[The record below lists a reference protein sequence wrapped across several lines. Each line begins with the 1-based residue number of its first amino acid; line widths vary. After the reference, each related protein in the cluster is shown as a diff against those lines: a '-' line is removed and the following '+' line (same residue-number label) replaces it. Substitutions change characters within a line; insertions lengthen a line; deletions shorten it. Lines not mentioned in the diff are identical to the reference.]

1 MNEQYLNQTIRRIVY
16 LESLKQS
23 EINNL
28 SAHLKEIDDLVK
40 SLMLDEEMTD
50 LTLAEF
56 NKVLTSVKTG
66 VATSLSGYTVAVGA
80 SLTAIAIDTYQ
91 FEAKSLNNA
100 FKDVKLP
107 SKIDDKKQSKL
118 IKAVTKTPLAVK
130 GSEGKTVTDLFNEL
144 ANNESNK
151 YINHIRL
158 ARYEGKTN
166 QQIVQMI
173 RGTRKNGYK
182 DGLMEVTSRQAK
194 TIVRTT
200 VQHAAMQ
207 GKAEFAKDNSD
218 IIKGERILATLD
230 GKTTPRCRYEDQAQI
245 LYKVGEGQRPPFHHN
260 CRSTVLIVLKDEYA
274 GKGNIDKRAS
284 KDGLVE
290 NEGYY
295 SWLNKQPKEFQ
306 DDVLGETR
314 GQLLRSGGLSA
325 DKFAALQLDKNFKPL
340 TLAEMRKKEPLA
352 FQKAGL

>member
-1 MNEQYLNQTIRRIVY
+1 MNEQYLNQTIRRLVY

-28 SAHLKEIDDLVK
+28 SAHLKEIDKLIK
-40 SLMLDEEMTD
+40 SLMLDDEMTE

-56 NKVLTSVKTG
+56 NKVMTQVKTG
-66 VATSLSGYTVAVGA
+66 VATSLSSYTVAVDA
-80 SLTAIAIDTYQ
+80 SLAAIAIDTYQ
-91 FEAKSLNNA
+91 FEIKSINNA
-100 FKDVKLP
+100 FEDVKL
-107 SKIDDKKQSKL
+107 SGEIDDKKQAKIARL
-118 IKAVTKTPLAVK
+118 VNNTPLSVT

-151 YINHIRL
+151 YINHIKL

-182 DGLMEVTSRQAK
+182 DGLMEVTARQAK

-207 GKAEFAKDNSD
+207 GKAEFANDNAD
-218 IIKGERILATLD
+218 ILKGKKVIATLD
-230 GKTTPRCRYEDQAQI
+230 GKTSSQCRALD
-245 LYKVGEGQRPPFHHN
+245 GQEFDLDKGPVFPLHHN
-260 CRSTVLIVLKDEYA
+260 CRSTYLLILLDAYA
-274 GKGNIDKRAS
+274 GRGNTNKRAS
-284 KDGLVE
+284 KDGPVA
-290 NEGYY
+290 NESYY
-295 SWLNKQPKEFQ
+295 AWLKNQPKDFQ

-325 DKFAALQLDKNFKPL
+325 DRFAELQLNKNFKPL
-340 TLAEMRKKEPLA
+340 TLDEMREREPMA
-352 FQKAGL
+352 FKKAGL

>member
-28 SAHLKEIDDLVK
+28 SAHIKEIDELIK
-40 SLMLDEEMTD
+40 SLMIGDEMTE

-56 NKVLTSVKTG
+56 SKVLTEVKAG
-66 VATSLSGYTVAVGA
+66 VAASLTSYTVGVGA

-100 FKDVKLP
+100 FESVKL
-107 SKIDDKKQSKL
+107 STKIDDKKQAKIAKL
-118 IKAVTKTPLAVK
+118 VNKTPLSVK

-151 YINHIRL
+151 YINNIKL

-182 DGLMEVTSRQAK
+182 DGLMEVTARQAK

-207 GKAEFAKDNSD
+207 GKAEFVQDNSD
-218 IIKGERILATLD
+218 IIDKKKVLATLD
-230 GKTTPRCRYEDQAQI
+230 GKTSSQCRSLD
-245 LYKVGEGQRPPFHHN
+245 GQEFDLDKGPVFPLHHN
-260 CRSTVLIVLKDEYA
+260 CRTTYTYVLKSQYA
-274 GKGNIDKRAS
+274 GRGNIDKRAS
-284 KDGLVE
+284 KDGPVE
-290 NEGYY
+290 NQTYY
-295 SWLNKQPKEFQ
+295 SWMKGQPKEFQ

-340 TLAEMRKKEPLA
+340 TLDEMRSREPMA
-352 FQKAGL
+352 FKKAGL

>member
-23 EINNL
+23 KINNL
-28 SAHLKEIDDLVK
+28 SAHIKEIDDLIK

-50 LTLAEF
+50 LTVAEF

-66 VATSLSGYTVAVGA
+66 VAASLSSYTVAVGA
-80 SLTAIAIDTYQ
+80 SLTGVAIYTYQ
-91 FEAKSLNNA
+91 FETKSLNNA
-100 FKDVKLP
+100 FEDVKL
-107 SKIDDKKQSKL
+107 STKIDDKKQAK
-118 IKAVTKTPLAVK
+118 IARAVNNTPLAVT

-144 ANNESNK
+144 SKDTPNK
-151 YINHIRL
+151 YVNHIRL

-182 DGLMEVTSRQAK
+182 DGLMEVTARQAK

-207 GKAEFAKDNSD
+207 GKAEFVKDNSD
-218 IIKGERILATLD
+218 IIKGEQWLSTLD
-230 GKTTPRCRYEDQAQI
+230 GRTSSQCRALDQRVFK
-245 LYKVGEGQRPPFHHN
+245 LGKGPRPPLHHN
-260 CRSTVLIVLKDEYA
+260 CRSTVLIVLKDQYA
-274 GKGNIDKRAS
+274 GRGNIDKRAS

-290 NEGYY
+290 NQTYY
-295 SWLNKQPKEFQ
+295 SWLKKQPKDFQ

-340 TLAEMRKKEPLA
+340 TLDEMRSREPMA
-352 FQKAGL
+352 FKKAGL

>member
-66 VATSLSGYTVAVGA
+66 VATSLTSYTVAVGA

-91 FEAKSLNNA
+91 FETKSLNNA
-100 FKDVKLP
+100 FEDVKL
-107 SKIDDKKQSKL
+107 STKIDDKKQAK
-118 IKAVTKTPLAVK
+118 IARIVNNTPLSVT
-130 GSEGKTVTDLFNEL
+130 GSEGKTVTDLFGEL

-151 YINHIRL
+151 YINHIKL

-207 GKAEFAKDNSD
+207 GKAEFASDNAD
-218 IIKGERILATLD
+218 IIKGEQWLSTLD
-230 GKTTPRCRYEDQAQI
+230 GRTSSQCRTLDQQVFEI
-245 LYKVGEGQRPPFHHN
+245 GKGPRPPLHHN

-274 GKGNIDKRAS
+274 GRGNINKRAS
-284 KDGLVE
+284 KDGPVA
-290 NEGYY
+290 NESYY

-314 GQLLRSGGLSA
+314 GKLLRSGGLSA

-340 TLAEMRKKEPLA
+340 TLAEMKQKEPLA
-352 FQKAGL
+352 FKKAGL

>member
-66 VATSLSGYTVAVGA
+66 VATSLTSYTVAVGA

-91 FEAKSLNNA
+91 FETKSLNNA
-100 FKDVKLP
+100 FEDIKL
-107 SKIDDKKQSKL
+107 STKIDDTKKAK
-118 IKAVTKTPLAVK
+118 IARIVNNTPLSVT
-130 GSEGKTVTDLFNEL
+130 GSEGKTVTDLFSEL

-151 YINHIRL
+151 YINHIKL

-182 DGLMEVTSRQAK
+182 DGLMEVTARQAK

-207 GKAEFAKDNSD
+207 GKAEFASDNSD
-218 IIKGERILATLD
+218 IIKGEQWLSTLD
-230 GKTTPRCRYEDQAQI
+230 GRTSSQCRTLDQ
-245 LYKVGEGQRPPFHHN
+245 KVFEIGKGPRPPLHHN
-260 CRSTVLIVLKDEYA
+260 CRSTILIVLKDEYA
-274 GKGNIDKRAS
+274 GRGNIDRRAS
-284 KDGLVE
+284 KDSPVA
-290 NEGYY
+290 NESYY
-295 SWLNKQPKEFQ
+295 SWLKKQPKEFQ

-340 TLAEMRKKEPLA
+340 TLAEMRDREPTA
-352 FQKAGL
+352 FKKAGL

>member
-23 EINNL
+23 EIN
-28 SAHLKEIDDLVK
+28 K
-40 SLMLDEEMTD
+40 
-50 LTLAEF
+50 LTPHI
-56 NKVLTSVKTG
+56 K
-66 VATSLSGYTVAVGA
+66 
-80 SLTAIAIDTYQ
+80 AIDKLIKEQLLDDELTDMTIKSFNGVVTEIKQGVQAELIAYTDTVKVTLVDVAADTYA
-91 FEAKSLNNA
+91 FEAKSIDAA
-100 FKDVKLP
+100 FDGFKLA
-107 SKIDDKKQSKL
+107 SGIVVAEKAKILEKL
-118 IKAVTKTPLAVK
+118 VTKTPLAVK

-151 YINHIRL
+151 YINHIKL

-182 DGLMEVTSRQAK
+182 DGLMEVTARQAK

-200 VQHAAMQ
+200 VQHAANQ
-207 GKAEFAKDNSD
+207 GKIEFANNNAD
-218 IIKGERILATLD
+218 ILKGKKVIATLD
-230 GKTTPRCRYEDQAQI
+230 GRTSSQCRALD
-245 LYKVGEGQRPPFHHN
+245 GQEFELDKGPVFPLHHN
-260 CRSTVLIVLKDEYA
+260 CRSTYLLVLLAEYA
-274 GKGNIDKRAS
+274 GRGNINKRAS
-284 KDGLVE
+284 KDGPVD
-290 NEGYY
+290 NESYY
-295 SWLNKQPKEFQ
+295 SWLNKQPKDFQ

-314 GQLLRSGGLSA
+314 GKLLRSGGLSA
-325 DKFAALQLDKNFKPL
+325 DKFAVLQLDKNFKPL

>member
-23 EINNL
+23 EINKL
-28 SAHLKEIDDLVK
+28 TPHIKAIDKLIKEQLLDDELT
-40 SLMLDEEMTD
+40 EMTIKSFNGVVTEIKQGIHAE
-50 LTLAEF
+50 LTAY
-56 NKVLTSVKTG
+56 TDSVKTTL
-66 VATSLSGYTVAVGA
+66 VEAAT
-80 SLTAIAIDTYQ
+80 DTYV
-91 FEAKSLNNA
+91 FEAKSIDKA
-100 FKDVKLP
+100 FDGFQLASGIKVAEKAKVLERLVKN
-107 SKIDDKKQSKL
+107 
-118 IKAVTKTPLAVK
+118 TPLAVK

-151 YINHIRL
+151 YINHIKL

-207 GKAEFAKDNSD
+207 GKAEFARDNED
-218 IIKGERILATLD
+218 IIKGEQWLSTLD
-230 GKTTPRCRYEDQAQI
+230 SRVSAICRSLDQQIFEIGKGP
-245 LYKVGEGQRPPFHHN
+245 RPPAHHN
-260 CRSTVLIVLKDEYA
+260 CRSTILIVLKDEYA
-274 GKGNIDKRAS
+274 GRGNINKRAS
-284 KDGLVE
+284 KDGPVD
-290 NEGYY
+290 NESYY
-295 SWLNKQPKEFQ
+295 SWLNKQPKDFQ

-314 GQLLRSGGLSA
+314 GKLLRSGGLSA

-340 TLAEMRKKEPLA
+340 TLAEMKQREPLA
-352 FQKAGL
+352 FKKAGL

>member
-23 EINNL
+23 EINKL
-28 SAHLKEIDDLVK
+28 TPHIKAIDKLIKEQLLDDELIEMTVK
-40 SLMLDEEMTD
+40 SFNGVVTEIKQGVQAELMAYTD
-50 LTLAEF
+50 NVSVTL
-56 NKVLTSVKTG
+56 VD
-66 VATSLSGYTVAVGA
+66 VAA
-80 SLTAIAIDTYQ
+80 DTYA
-91 FEAKSLNNA
+91 FEAKSIDAA
-100 FKDVKLP
+100 FDGFKLASGIVVAEKAKILEKLVKN
-107 SKIDDKKQSKL
+107 
-118 IKAVTKTPLAVK
+118 TPLAVK

-200 VQHAAMQ
+200 VQHAANQ
-207 GKAEFAKDNSD
+207 GKIEFANDNAD
-218 IIKGERILATLD
+218 ILKGKKVIATLD
-230 GKTTPRCRYEDQAQI
+230 GRTSSQCRALD
-245 LYKVGEGQRPPFHHN
+245 GQEFELDKGPVFPLHHN
-260 CRSTVLIVLKDEYA
+260 CRSTYLLVLLAEYA
-274 GKGNIDKRAS
+274 GRGNINKRAS
-284 KDGLVE
+284 KDGPVD
-290 NEGYY
+290 NESYY
-295 SWLNKQPKEFQ
+295 SWLKKQPKDFQ
-306 DDVLGETR
+306 GDVLGETR
-314 GQLLRSGGLSA
+314 GKLLRSGGLSA

-340 TLAEMRKKEPLA
+340 TLDEMRSREPMA
-352 FQKAGL
+352 FKKAGL

>member
-23 EINNL
+23 EINKL
-28 SAHLKEIDDLVK
+28 TPHIKAIDKLIKEQLIGEELT
-40 SLMLDEEMTD
+40 EMTIKSFNGVVTEIKQGVQAE
-50 LTLAEF
+50 LVAYTNSVSVTL
-56 NKVLTSVKTG
+56 VD
-66 VATSLSGYTVAVGA
+66 VAADSYA
-80 SLTAIAIDTYQ
+80 
-91 FEAKSLNNA
+91 FEAKSIDAA
-100 FKDVKLP
+100 FDGFKLA
-107 SKIDDKKQSKL
+107 SGIKIAEKAKILEKL
-118 IKAVTKTPLAVK
+118 VTKTPLAVK

-182 DGLMEVTSRQAK
+182 DGLMEVTARQAK

-207 GKAEFAKDNSD
+207 GKAEFANDNAD
-218 IIKGERILATLD
+218 IIKGEQWLSTLD
-230 GKTTPRCRYEDQAQI
+230 GRTSSQCRSLDGVVFE
-245 LYKVGEGQRPPFHHN
+245 LGKGPRPPLHHN

-274 GKGNIDKRAS
+274 GRGNINKRAS
-284 KDGLVE
+284 KDGPVD
-290 NEGYY
+290 NESYY
-295 SWLNKQPKEFQ
+295 SWLNKQPKDFQ

-314 GQLLRSGGLSA
+314 GKLLRSGGLSA

-340 TLAEMRKKEPLA
+340 TLDEMRKKEPLA

>member
-23 EINNL
+23 EIN
-28 SAHLKEIDDLVK
+28 K
-40 SLMLDEEMTD
+40 
-50 LTLAEF
+50 LTPHI
-56 NKVLTSVKTG
+56 K
-66 VATSLSGYTVAVGA
+66 
-80 SLTAIAIDTYQ
+80 AIDKLIKEQLLDDELTELTIKSFNGVVTEIKQGVKAELIAYTDTVKVTLVEAATDSYLY
-91 FEAKSLNNA
+91 EAKSIDSA
-100 FKDVKLP
+100 FDGFKLASGIVVAEKAKILEKLVKN
-107 SKIDDKKQSKL
+107 
-118 IKAVTKTPLAVK
+118 TPLAVK

-151 YINHIRL
+151 YINHIKL

-207 GKAEFAKDNSD
+207 GKAEFANDNAD
-218 IIKGERILATLD
+218 IIKGEKWLSTLD
-230 GKTTPRCRYEDQAQI
+230 GRTSSQCRSLD
-245 LYKVGEGQRPPFHHN
+245 GQVFELGKGPRPPLHHN
-260 CRSTVLIVLKDEYA
+260 CRSTVLIVLKPQYA
-274 GKGNIDKRAS
+274 GRGNINKRAS
-284 KDGLVE
+284 KDGPVA
-290 NEGYY
+290 NESYY

-314 GQLLRSGGLSA
+314 GKLLRSGGLSA

>member
-66 VATSLSGYTVAVGA
+66 VAASLTSYTVAVGA

-91 FEAKSLNNA
+91 FETKSLNNA
-100 FKDVKLP
+100 FEDVKL
-107 SKIDDKKQSKL
+107 STKIDDAKKAK
-118 IKAVTKTPLAVK
+118 IARVVNNTPLSVT
-130 GSEGKTVTDLFNEL
+130 GSEGKTVTDLFSEL

-151 YINHIRL
+151 YINHIKL

-182 DGLMEVTSRQAK
+182 DGLMEVTARQAK

-207 GKAEFAKDNSD
+207 GKAEFANDNAD
-218 IIKGERILATLD
+218 IIKGEKWLSTLD
-230 GKTTPRCRYEDQAQI
+230 GRTSCLVAGTLIDTPTGKKPIEQFVAGDLVMGGSGKVRTIAATLKSSSKRLCKVTLDNGEVVVCTADHKWWTGEEWVQAEHLK
-245 LYKVGEGQRPPFHHN
+245 LYKSMPN
-260 CRSTVLIVLKDEYA
+260 VL
-274 GKGNIDKRAS
+274 
-284 KDGLVE
+284 
-290 NEGYY
+290 
-295 SWLNKQPKEFQ
+295 
-306 DDVLGETR
+306 
-314 GQLLRSGGLSA
+314 
-325 DKFAALQLDKNFKPL
+325 
-340 TLAEMRKKEPLA
+340 
-352 FQKAGL
+352 

>member
-23 EINNL
+23 EIN
-28 SAHLKEIDDLVK
+28 K
-40 SLMLDEEMTD
+40 
-50 LTLAEF
+50 LTPHI
-56 NKVLTSVKTG
+56 K
-66 VATSLSGYTVAVGA
+66 
-80 SLTAIAIDTYQ
+80 AIDKLIKEQLIGDELTELTIKSFNGVVTEIKQGVQAELMAYTNSVNVTLVDVAADSYA
-91 FEAKSLNNA
+91 FEAKSIDAA
-100 FKDVKLP
+100 FDGFKLA
-107 SKIDDKKQSKL
+107 SGIKIAEKAKILEKL
-118 IKAVTKTPLAVK
+118 VTKTPLAVK

-151 YINHIRL
+151 YINHIKL

-182 DGLMEVTSRQAK
+182 DGLMEVTARQAK

-207 GKAEFAKDNSD
+207 GKAEFANDNAD
-218 IIKGERILATLD
+218 IIKGEQWLSTLD
-230 GKTTPRCRYEDQAQI
+230 SLTSSQCRSLDQTIFELGKGP
-245 LYKVGEGQRPPFHHN
+245 RPPLHHN

-274 GKGNIDKRAS
+274 GRGNINKRAS
-284 KDGLVE
+284 KDGPVD
-290 NEGYY
+290 NESYY
-295 SWLNKQPKEFQ
+295 SWLNKQPKGFQ

-340 TLAEMRKKEPLA
+340 TLAEMREKQPLA

>member
-1 MNEQYLNQTIRRIVY
+1 MNEQYLNQTIRRLVY

-23 EINNL
+23 EIDNL
-28 SAHLKEIDDLVK
+28 SAYLKEIDKLIK
-40 SLMLDEEMTD
+40 ELMLDDEMTE

-56 NKVLTSVKTG
+56 NKVMTQVKTG
-66 VATSLSGYTVAVGA
+66 VATSLSSYTVAVDA
-80 SLTAIAIDTYQ
+80 SLAAIAIDTYQ
-91 FEAKSLNNA
+91 FEVKSLNNA
-100 FKDVKLP
+100 FDDVEL
-107 SKIDDKKQSKL
+107 SNKIDDKKRAKIARL
-118 IKAVTKTPLAVK
+118 VNNTPLSVT

-151 YINHIRL
+151 YINHIKL

-182 DGLMEVTSRQAK
+182 DGLMEVTARQAK

-218 IIKGERILATLD
+218 IIKGEQWLSTLD
-230 GKTTPRCRYEDQAQI
+230 GRTSSACRSLDQTI
-245 LYKVGEGQRPPFHHN
+245 FELGKGPRPPLHHN

-274 GKGNIDKRAS
+274 GRGNINKRAS
-284 KDGLVE
+284 KDGPVD
-290 NEGYY
+290 NESYY
-295 SWLNKQPKEFQ
+295 SWLKKQPKEFQ

-314 GQLLRSGGLSA
+314 GKLLRSGGLSA

-340 TLAEMRKKEPLA
+340 TLAEMRDREPMA
-352 FQKAGL
+352 FKKAGL

>member
-23 EINNL
+23 EINKL
-28 SAHLKEIDDLVK
+28 TPHIKAIDKLIKEQLLDDELTEMTIKSFNGVVTEIKQGVKAELIAYTDSVSVTLVDVAADTYAYEAKSIDAAFDGFKLASGIVVAEKAKVLEKLVK
-40 SLMLDEEMTD
+40 S
-50 LTLAEF
+50 
-56 NKVLTSVKTG
+56 
-66 VATSLSGYTVAVGA
+66 
-80 SLTAIAIDTYQ
+80 
-91 FEAKSLNNA
+91 
-100 FKDVKLP
+100 
-107 SKIDDKKQSKL
+107 
-118 IKAVTKTPLAVK
+118 TPLAVK

-151 YINHIRL
+151 YINHIKL

-182 DGLMEVTSRQAK
+182 DGLMEVTARQAK

-218 IIKGERILATLD
+218 IIKGEQWLSTLD
-230 GKTTPRCRYEDQAQI
+230 GRTSSQCRTLDQQVFE
-245 LYKVGEGQRPPFHHN
+245 LGKGPRPPLHHN

-274 GKGNIDKRAS
+274 GRGNINKRAS
-284 KDGLVE
+284 KDGPVD
-290 NEGYY
+290 NESYY
-295 SWLNKQPKEFQ
+295 SWLNKQPKDFQ

-314 GQLLRSGGLSA
+314 GKLLRSGGLSA

-340 TLAEMRKKEPLA
+340 TLDEMRSREPLA
-352 FQKAGL
+352 FKKAGL

>member
-23 EINNL
+23 EINKL
-28 SAHLKEIDDLVK
+28 TPHIKAIDKLIKEQLLDDELT
-40 SLMLDEEMTD
+40 EMTIKSFNGVVTEIKQGVQAELIAYTD
-50 LTLAEF
+50 SVSVTL
-56 NKVLTSVKTG
+56 VD
-66 VATSLSGYTVAVGA
+66 VAADSYA
-80 SLTAIAIDTYQ
+80 
-91 FEAKSLNNA
+91 FEAKSIDSA
-100 FKDVKLP
+100 FDGFKLASGIVVAEKAKILEKLVKN
-107 SKIDDKKQSKL
+107 I
-118 IKAVTKTPLAVK
+118 PLAVK

-151 YINHIRL
+151 YINHIKL

-207 GKAEFAKDNSD
+207 GKAEFANDNAD
-218 IIKGERILATLD
+218 IIKGEKWLSTLD
-230 GKTTPRCRYEDQAQI
+230 GRTSSACRSLDQTI
-245 LYKVGEGQRPPFHHN
+245 FELGKGPRPPLHHN
-260 CRSTVLIVLKDEYA
+260 CRSTILIVLKDEYA
-274 GKGNIDKRAS
+274 GRGNINKRAS
-284 KDGLVE
+284 KDGPVD
-290 NEGYY
+290 NESYY
-295 SWLNKQPKEFQ
+295 SWLNKQPKDFQ

-314 GQLLRSGGLSA
+314 GKLLRSGGLSA

-340 TLAEMRKKEPLA
+340 TLDEMRQREPMA
-352 FQKAGL
+352 FKKAGL

>member
-28 SAHLKEIDDLVK
+28 SAHLKEIDDLIK

-91 FEAKSLNNA
+91 FETKSLNNA
-100 FKDVKLP
+100 FEDVKL
-107 SKIDDKKQSKL
+107 STKIDDAKKAK
-118 IKAVTKTPLAVK
+118 IARIVKNTPLSVT
-130 GSEGKTVTDLFNEL
+130 GSEGKTVTDLFSEL

-151 YINHIRL
+151 YINHIKL

-182 DGLMEVTSRQAK
+182 DGLMEVTARQAK

-207 GKAEFAKDNSD
+207 GKAEFANDNAD
-218 IIKGERILATLD
+218 IIKGEQWLSTLD
-230 GKTTPRCRYEDQAQI
+230 GRTSSQCRTLDQQVFEI
-245 LYKVGEGQRPPFHHN
+245 GKGPRPPLHHN
-260 CRSTVLIVLKDEYA
+260 CRSTILIVLKDEYA
-274 GKGNIDKRAS
+274 GRGNINKRAS
-284 KDGLVE
+284 KDGPVA
-290 NEGYY
+290 NESYY
-295 SWLNKQPKEFQ
+295 SWLNKQPKDFQ

-340 TLAEMRKKEPLA
+340 TLDEMRSREPMA
-352 FQKAGL
+352 FKKAGL

>member
-23 EINNL
+23 EINKL
-28 SAHLKEIDDLVK
+28 TPHIKAIDKLIKEQLLDDELA
-40 SLMLDEEMTD
+40 EMTIKSFNGVVTEIKQGVKAELVAYTD
-50 LTLAEF
+50 SVSVTLID
-56 NKVLTSVKTG
+56 
-66 VATSLSGYTVAVGA
+66 VAADAYA
-80 SLTAIAIDTYQ
+80 
-91 FEAKSLNNA
+91 FEAKSIDAA
-100 FKDVKLP
+100 FDGFKLASGIVVAEKAKILEKLVKN
-107 SKIDDKKQSKL
+107 
-118 IKAVTKTPLAVK
+118 TPLAVK

-151 YINHIRL
+151 YINHIKL

-207 GKAEFAKDNSD
+207 GKAEFANDNAD
-218 IIKGERILATLD
+218 IIKGEKWLSTLD
-230 GKTTPRCRYEDQAQI
+230 GRTSSQCRSLD
-245 LYKVGEGQRPPFHHN
+245 GQVFELGKGPRPPLHHN

-274 GKGNIDKRAS
+274 GRGNINKRAS
-284 KDGLVE
+284 KDGPVD
-290 NEGYY
+290 NESYY
-295 SWLNKQPKEFQ
+295 SWLNKQPKDFQ

-314 GQLLRSGGLSA
+314 GKLLRSGGLSA

-340 TLAEMRKKEPLA
+340 TLAEMRSREPMA
-352 FQKAGL
+352 FKKAGL

>member
-1 MNEQYLNQTIRRIVY
+1 MNEQYLNQTIRRLVY

-23 EINNL
+23 EIDNL
-28 SAHLKEIDDLVK
+28 SSHLKEIDKLIK
-40 SLMLDEEMTD
+40 ELMLDDEMTE

-56 NKVLTSVKTG
+56 NKVMTQVKTG
-66 VATSLSGYTVAVGA
+66 VAASLSSYTVAVDA
-80 SLTAIAIDTYQ
+80 SLAAIAIDTYQ
-91 FEAKSLNNA
+91 FEVKSLNNA
-100 FKDVKLP
+100 FEDVEL
-107 SKIDDKKQSKL
+107 SGEIDDKK
-118 IKAVTKTPLAVK
+118 KAKIARLVSNTPLSVT

-151 YINHIRL
+151 YVNHIKL

-182 DGLMEVTSRQAK
+182 DGLMEVTARQAK

-207 GKAEFAKDNSD
+207 GKAEFVSDNAD
-218 IIKGERILATLD
+218 VIKGEQWLSTLD
-230 GKTTPRCRYEDQAQI
+230 GRTSSQCRTLDQQI
-245 LYKVGEGQRPPFHHN
+245 FEIGKGPRPPLHHN

-274 GKGNIDKRAS
+274 GRGNINKRAS
-284 KDGLVE
+284 KDGPVA
-290 NEGYY
+290 NESYY
-295 SWLNKQPKEFQ
+295 SWLKKQPKDFQ

-314 GQLLRSGGLSA
+314 GRLLRSGGLSA
-325 DKFAALQLDKNFKPL
+325 DKFAQLQLNKNFKPL
-340 TLAEMRKKEPLA
+340 TLDEMREREPMA
-352 FQKAGL
+352 FKKAGL

>member
-28 SAHLKEIDDLVK
+28 SAHIKEIDDLIK

-66 VATSLSGYTVAVGA
+66 VATSLTSYTVAVGA

-91 FEAKSLNNA
+91 FETKSLNNA
-100 FKDVKLP
+100 FEDVKL
-107 SKIDDKKQSKL
+107 STKIDDTKKAK
-118 IKAVTKTPLAVK
+118 IARIVNNTPLSVT
-130 GSEGKTVTDLFNEL
+130 GSEGKTVTDLFSEL

-182 DGLMEVTSRQAK
+182 DGLMEVTARQAK

-207 GKAEFAKDNSD
+207 GKAEFANDNAD
-218 IIKGERILATLD
+218 IIKGEQWLSTLD
-230 GKTTPRCRYEDQAQI
+230 GRTSSQCRALSGTIFE
-245 LYKVGEGQRPPFHHN
+245 LGKGVRPPLHHN
-260 CRSTVLIVLKDEYA
+260 CRSTILIVLKDEYA
-274 GKGNIDKRAS
+274 GRGNINQRAS
-284 KDGLVE
+284 KDGIVE
-290 NEGYY
+290 NQTYY
-295 SWLNKQPKEFQ
+295 EWLNKQPKGFQ

-314 GQLLRSGGLSA
+314 GKLLRSGGLSA

-340 TLAEMRKKEPLA
+340 TLAEMRSREPMA
-352 FQKAGL
+352 FKKAGL

>member
-28 SAHLKEIDDLVK
+28 SAHLKEIDDLIK

-50 LTLAEF
+50 LTVAEF
-56 NKVLTSVKTG
+56 NKVLTAVKTG

-91 FEAKSLNNA
+91 FEVKSLNNA
-100 FKDVKLP
+100 FDDVKL
-107 SKIDDKKQSKL
+107 STKIDDKKQAKIAKL
-118 IKAVTKTPLAVK
+118 VSNTPLSVT

-151 YINHIRL
+151 YINHIKL

-207 GKAEFAKDNSD
+207 GKAEFANDNAD
-218 IIKGERILATLD
+218 IIKGEQWLSTMDFRTSSQCRSLD
-230 GKTTPRCRYEDQAQI
+230 LQIFELGKGP
-245 LYKVGEGQRPPFHHN
+245 RPPLHHN
-260 CRSTVLIVLKDEYA
+260 CRSTILIVLKDEYA
-274 GKGNIDKRAS
+274 GRGNINKRAS
-284 KDGLVE
+284 KDGPVA
-290 NEGYY
+290 NESYY

-340 TLAEMRKKEPLA
+340 TLAEMRSREPMA
-352 FQKAGL
+352 FKKAGL

>member
-23 EINNL
+23 EINKL
-28 SAHLKEIDDLVK
+28 TPHIKAIDKLIKEQLIG
-40 SLMLDEEMTD
+40 DELTEMTIKSFNGVVTEIKQGVQAE
-50 LTLAEF
+50 LIAYTNSVNVTL
-56 NKVLTSVKTG
+56 VD
-66 VATSLSGYTVAVGA
+66 VAA
-80 SLTAIAIDTYQ
+80 DTYA
-91 FEAKSLNNA
+91 FEAKSIGTA
-100 FKDVKLP
+100 FDGFKLASGIKVAEKAKVLEKLVKN
-107 SKIDDKKQSKL
+107 
-118 IKAVTKTPLAVK
+118 TPLAVK

-151 YINHIRL
+151 YINHIKL

-207 GKAEFAKDNSD
+207 GKAEFANDNAD
-218 IIKGERILATLD
+218 IIKGEQWLSTLD
-230 GKTTPRCRYEDQAQI
+230 GRTSSACRSLD
-245 LYKVGEGQRPPFHHN
+245 GQVFELGKGPRPPLHHN
-260 CRSTVLIVLKDEYA
+260 CRSTVLIVLRDEYA
-274 GKGNIDKRAS
+274 GRGNINKRAS
-284 KDGLVE
+284 KDGPVD
-290 NEGYY
+290 NESYY

-314 GQLLRSGGLSA
+314 GKLLRSGGLSA

-340 TLAEMRKKEPLA
+340 TLAEMRDREPMA
-352 FQKAGL
+352 FKKAGL

>member
-1 MNEQYLNQTIRRIVY
+1 MNEQYLNQTIRRLVY

-23 EINNL
+23 EIDNL
-28 SAHLKEIDDLVK
+28 SAHLKEIDKLIK
-40 SLMLDEEMTD
+40 SLMLDDEMTE

-56 NKVLTSVKTG
+56 NKVMTQVKTG
-66 VATSLSGYTVAVGA
+66 VATSLSGYTAAVDA
-80 SLTAIAIDTYQ
+80 SLAAIAIDTYQ
-91 FEAKSLNNA
+91 FEVKSLNNA
-100 FKDVKLP
+100 FKDVKLAD
-107 SKIDDKKQSKL
+107 KIDDKKQAKIARLVSN
-118 IKAVTKTPLAVK
+118 TPLSVT

-151 YINHIRL
+151 YINHIKL

-182 DGLMEVTSRQAK
+182 DGLMEVTARQAK

-207 GKAEFAKDNSD
+207 GKAEFASDNAD
-218 IIKGERILATLD
+218 IIKGEQWLSTLD
-230 GKTTPRCRYEDQAQI
+230 SRVSAICRSLDHQIFEVGKGP
-245 LYKVGEGQRPPFHHN
+245 RPPLHHN

-274 GKGNIDKRAS
+274 GRGNINKRAS
-284 KDGLVE
+284 KDGPVA
-290 NEGYY
+290 NESYY
-295 SWLNKQPKEFQ
+295 SWLKKQPKDFQ

-325 DKFAALQLDKNFKPL
+325 DKFAQLQLNKNFKPL
-340 TLAEMRKKEPLA
+340 TLDEMRAREPMA
-352 FQKAGL
+352 FKKAGL

>member
-23 EINNL
+23 EINKL
-28 SAHLKEIDDLVK
+28 TPHIKAIDKLVK
-40 SLMLDEEMTD
+40 EKLLDDELTELTIKSFNGVVTEIKQGVKAELIAYTD
-50 LTLAEF
+50 SVSVTL
-56 NKVLTSVKTG
+56 VD
-66 VATSLSGYTVAVGA
+66 VAADSYA
-80 SLTAIAIDTYQ
+80 
-91 FEAKSLNNA
+91 FEAKSIDSA
-100 FKDVKLP
+100 FDGFKLASGIKVAEKAKILEKLVKN
-107 SKIDDKKQSKL
+107 
-118 IKAVTKTPLAVK
+118 TPLAVK
-130 GSEGKTVTDLFNEL
+130 GSEGKTITDLFDEL

-182 DGLMEVTSRQAK
+182 DGLMEVTARQAK

-200 VQHAAMQ
+200 VQHAANQ
-207 GKAEFAKDNSD
+207 GKIEFANDNAD
-218 IIKGERILATLD
+218 ILKGKKVIATLD
-230 GKTTPRCRYEDQAQI
+230 GRTSSQCRALD
-245 LYKVGEGQRPPFHHN
+245 GQEFELDKGPVFPLHHN
-260 CRSTVLIVLKDEYA
+260 CRSTYLLVLLAEYA
-274 GKGNIDKRAS
+274 GRGNINKRAS

-290 NEGYY
+290 NQTYY
-295 SWLNKQPKEFQ
+295 SWMKGQPKEFQ

-340 TLAEMRKKEPLA
+340 TLAEMRDREPMA
-352 FQKAGL
+352 FKKAGL

>member
-23 EINNL
+23 EINKL
-28 SAHLKEIDDLVK
+28 TPHIKAIDKLIKEQLLDDELT
-40 SLMLDEEMTD
+40 EMTIKSFNGVVTEIKQGVKAE
-50 LTLAEF
+50 LTAY
-56 NKVLTSVKTG
+56 TDTVKTTL
-66 VATSLSGYTVAVGA
+66 VEAATDSYLY
-80 SLTAIAIDTYQ
+80 
-91 FEAKSLNNA
+91 EAKSIDAA
-100 FKDVKLP
+100 FDGFKLA
-107 SKIDDKKQSKL
+107 SGIKVAEKAKILEKR
-118 IKAVTKTPLAVK
+118 VTKTPLAVT

-151 YINHIRL
+151 YINHIKL

-182 DGLMEVTSRQAK
+182 DGLMEVTARQAK

-207 GKAEFAKDNSD
+207 GKAEFASDNSD
-218 IIKGERILATLD
+218 IIDKKKVLATLD
-230 GKTTPRCRYEDQAQI
+230 GKTSSQCRSLDSQEFD
-245 LYKVGEGQRPPFHHN
+245 LDKGPVFPLHHN
-260 CRSTVLIVLKDEYA
+260 CRTTYIYVLKPQYA
-274 GKGNIDKRAS
+274 GRGNINKRAS
-284 KDGLVE
+284 KDGPVA
-290 NEGYY
+290 NESYY
-295 SWLNKQPKEFQ
+295 SWLKKQPKDFQ

-325 DKFAALQLDKNFKPL
+325 DKFAQLQLNKNFKPL
-340 TLAEMRKKEPLA
+340 TLDEMREREPMA
-352 FQKAGL
+352 FKKAGL

>member
-23 EINNL
+23 EINKL
-28 SAHLKEIDDLVK
+28 TPHIKAIDKLIKEQIIG
-40 SLMLDEEMTD
+40 DELTEMTIKSFNGVVTEIKQGVQAELVAYTD
-50 LTLAEF
+50 SVSVTL
-56 NKVLTSVKTG
+56 VD
-66 VATSLSGYTVAVGA
+66 VAA
-80 SLTAIAIDTYQ
+80 DTYA
-91 FEAKSLNNA
+91 FEAKSIDKA
-100 FKDVKLP
+100 FDGFKLA
-107 SKIDDKKQSKL
+107 SGIKVAEKAKVLEKL
-118 IKAVTKTPLAVK
+118 VTKTPLAVT

-151 YINHIRL
+151 YINHIKL

-207 GKAEFAKDNSD
+207 GKAEFANDNAD
-218 IIKGERILATLD
+218 IIKGEKWLSTLD
-230 GKTTPRCRYEDQAQI
+230 GRTSSQCRSLDGTVFE
-245 LYKVGEGQRPPFHHN
+245 LGKGPRPPLHHN
-260 CRSTVLIVLKDEYA
+260 CRSTILIVLKDEYA
-274 GKGNIDKRAS
+274 GRGNIDKRAS
-284 KDGLVE
+284 KDGPVD
-290 NEGYY
+290 NESYY

-314 GQLLRSGGLSA
+314 GKLLRSGGLSA

-340 TLAEMRKKEPLA
+340 TLAEMREKQPLA

>member
-23 EINNL
+23 EINKL
-28 SAHLKEIDDLVK
+28 TPHIKAIDRLIKEQLLDDELT
-40 SLMLDEEMTD
+40 EMTIKSFSGVV
-50 LTLAEF
+50 TEIKQGVQAEL
-56 NKVLTSVKTG
+56 VAYTDSVSVMLVD
-66 VATSLSGYTVAVGA
+66 VAA
-80 SLTAIAIDTYQ
+80 DTYA
-91 FEAKSLNNA
+91 FEAKSIDAA
-100 FKDVKLP
+100 FDGFKLASGIVVAEKAKILEKLVKN
-107 SKIDDKKQSKL
+107 
-118 IKAVTKTPLAVK
+118 TPLAVK

-151 YINHIRL
+151 YINHIKL

-207 GKAEFAKDNSD
+207 GKAEFAKDNAD
-218 IIKGERILATLD
+218 IIKGEKWLSTLD
-230 GKTTPRCRYEDQAQI
+230 GRTSSQCRSLDGVVFE
-245 LYKVGEGQRPPFHHN
+245 LGKGPRPPLHHN
-260 CRSTVLIVLKDEYA
+260 CRSTYLLVLLAEYA
-274 GKGNIDKRAS
+274 GRGNINKRAS
-284 KDGLVE
+284 KDGPVD
-290 NEGYY
+290 NESYY
-295 SWLNKQPKEFQ
+295 SWLNKQPKDFQ

-314 GQLLRSGGLSA
+314 GKLLRSGGLSA

-340 TLAEMRKKEPLA
+340 TLAEMREREPMA
-352 FQKAGL
+352 FKKAGL

>member
-23 EINNL
+23 EINKL
-28 SAHLKEIDDLVK
+28 TPHIKAIDKLIKEKLLDDELT
-40 SLMLDEEMTD
+40 EMTIKSFNGVVTEIKQGVQAALIAYTD
-50 LTLAEF
+50 SVSVTL
-56 NKVLTSVKTG
+56 VD
-66 VATSLSGYTVAVGA
+66 VAADSYA
-80 SLTAIAIDTYQ
+80 Y
-91 FEAKSLNNA
+91 EAKSIDAA
-100 FKDVKLP
+100 FDGFKLASGIVVAEKAKVLEKLVKN
-107 SKIDDKKQSKL
+107 
-118 IKAVTKTPLAVK
+118 TPLAVK

-151 YINHIRL
+151 YINHIKL

-207 GKAEFAKDNSD
+207 GKAEFANDNAD
-218 IIKGERILATLD
+218 IIKGEQWLSTLD
-230 GKTTPRCRYEDQAQI
+230 SLTSSQCRALDQRVFELGKGP
-245 LYKVGEGQRPPFHHN
+245 RPPLHHN

-274 GKGNIDKRAS
+274 GRGNINKRAS
-284 KDGLVE
+284 KDGPVD
-290 NEGYY
+290 NESYY
-295 SWLNKQPKEFQ
+295 SWLNKQPKDFQ

-314 GQLLRSGGLSA
+314 GKLLRSGGLSA

-340 TLAEMRKKEPLA
+340 TLDEMRKKEPLA

>member
-28 SAHLKEIDDLVK
+28 SAHLKEIDELIK
-40 SLMLDEEMTD
+40 SLMIGDEMTE

-56 NKVLTSVKTG
+56 SKVLTSVKTG
-66 VATSLSGYTVAVGA
+66 VAASLTSYTAAVGTT
-80 SLTAIAIDTYQ
+80 LTAIAIDTYQ
-91 FEAKSLNNA
+91 FEIKSLNSA
-100 FKDVKLP
+100 FDGVKLP

-130 GSEGKTVTDLFNEL
+130 GSEGKTVTDLFDEL

-151 YINHIRL
+151 YINHIKL

-207 GKAEFAKDNSD
+207 GKAEFASDNAD
-218 IIKGERILATLD
+218 IIKGEKWLSTLD
-230 GKTTPRCRYEDQAQI
+230 GRTSSQCRSLDGTIFE
-245 LYKVGEGQRPPFHHN
+245 LGKGVRPPLHHN
-260 CRSTVLIVLKDEYA
+260 CRSTILIVLKDEYA
-274 GKGNIDKRAS
+274 GRGNIDKRAS

-290 NEGYY
+290 NQTYY

-314 GQLLRSGGLSA
+314 GKLLRSGGLSA
-325 DKFAALQLDKNFKPL
+325 DKFAALQLDRNFKPL
-340 TLAEMRKKEPLA
+340 TLAEMKQREPMA
-352 FQKAGL
+352 FKKAGL

>member
-1 MNEQYLNQTIRRIVY
+1 MNEQYLNQTIRRLVY

-23 EINNL
+23 EINKL
-28 SAHLKEIDDLVK
+28 TPHIKAIDKLIK
-40 SLMLDEEMTD
+40 SLMLDDEMTE

-56 NKVLTSVKTG
+56 NKVMTQVKTG
-66 VATSLSGYTVAVGA
+66 VAASLSSYTVAVGA
-80 SLTAIAIDTYQ
+80 SLAAIAIDTYQ
-91 FEAKSLNNA
+91 FETKSLNNA
-100 FKDVKLP
+100 FEDVKL
-107 SKIDDKKQSKL
+107 SNKIDDKKQAKIARL
-118 IKAVTKTPLAVK
+118 VNNTPLSVA

-151 YINHIRL
+151 YINHIKL

-200 VQHAAMQ
+200 VQHATMQ
-207 GKAEFAKDNSD
+207 GKAEFVKDNSD
-218 IIKGERILATLD
+218 IIKGEQWLSTLD
-230 GKTTPRCRYEDQAQI
+230 SRVSTICRSLDQQIFEVGKGP
-245 LYKVGEGQRPPFHHN
+245 RPPAHHN
-260 CRSTVLIVLKDEYA
+260 CRSTVIIVLKDEYA
-274 GKGNIDKRAS
+274 GRGNINKRAS
-284 KDGLVE
+284 KDGPVA
-290 NEGYY
+290 NESYY
-295 SWLNKQPKEFQ
+295 SWLKKQPKDFQ

-340 TLAEMRKKEPLA
+340 TLDEMRSREPMA
-352 FQKAGL
+352 FKKAGL

>member
-23 EINNL
+23 EINKL
-28 SAHLKEIDDLVK
+28 TPHIKAIDKLIKEQLIGD
-40 SLMLDEEMTD
+40 EMTE
-50 LTLAEF
+50 LTIKSFNGVVTEIKQGVQAEL
-56 NKVLTSVKTG
+56 VAYTDSVSVTLVD
-66 VATSLSGYTVAVGA
+66 VAA
-80 SLTAIAIDTYQ
+80 DTYA
-91 FEAKSLNNA
+91 FEAKSIDAA
-100 FKDVKLP
+100 FDGFKLASGIKIAEKAKILEKLVKN
-107 SKIDDKKQSKL
+107 
-118 IKAVTKTPLAVK
+118 TPLAVK
-130 GSEGKTVTDLFNEL
+130 GSEGKTVTDLFDEL

-151 YINHIRL
+151 YINHIKL

-182 DGLMEVTSRQAK
+182 DGLMEVTARQAK

-207 GKAEFAKDNSD
+207 GKAAFANDNAD
-218 IIKGERILATLD
+218 IIKGEKWLSTLD
-230 GKTTPRCRYEDQAQI
+230 GRTSSQCRSLDGVVFE
-245 LYKVGEGQRPPFHHN
+245 LGKGPRPPLHHN

-274 GKGNIDKRAS
+274 GRGNINKRAS
-284 KDGLVE
+284 KDGPVE
-290 NEGYY
+290 NESYY
-295 SWLNKQPKEFQ
+295 SWLNKQPKDFQ

-314 GQLLRSGGLSA
+314 GKLLRSGGLSA

-340 TLAEMRKKEPLA
+340 TLAEMREREPTA
-352 FQKAGL
+352 FKKAGI